1 MKTSE
6 GIKMKREV
14 AMLKRQISDCSDDST
29 KLDDAKH
36 QIDNIEADIQ
46 NLKSSFNRD
55 DMKWEFFDMSGCC
68 NKKWPKILLIVAKAV
83 LSNKCWF
90 SKLP

>member
-14 AMLKRQISDCSDDST
+14 AMLRRHISDCSDDST

-55 DMKWEFFDMSGCC
+55 DMK
-68 NKKWPKILLIVAKAV
+68 
-83 LSNKCWF
+83 
-90 SKLP
+90 